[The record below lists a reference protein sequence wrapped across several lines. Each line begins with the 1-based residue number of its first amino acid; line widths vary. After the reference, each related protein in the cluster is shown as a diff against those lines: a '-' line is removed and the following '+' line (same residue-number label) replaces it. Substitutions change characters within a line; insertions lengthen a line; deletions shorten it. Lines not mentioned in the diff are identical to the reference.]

1 MLGPGAQGSKYQAM
15 ESAVRLVGSKISWRP
30 SQRQLLQL
38 VIATGGLL
46 ITVWLYLNILPAS
59 SSSSSSSSSSLSSPS
74 IMDLATQTRNQSQCI
89 DFDPAPIAEKLN
101 SAIKLEKNT
110 YNNADISE
118 FVCSIMHHDMNLTA
132 KLDCAASIDSRY
144 NHLRPSP
151 SASPQIQYYFALD
164 LYQAMHIILPL
175 MGTIIET
182 MRFLGPEYCAL
193 SIVEGRSTD
202 GTYAILA
209 GLKAELNAMGVPYF
223 LTRNSLDPK
232 ASGENR
238 ITALSHLRNQA
249 LQPLIEE
256 GNNKQG
262 ILAPNPTILFIN
274 DVVLC
279 PEDILELLHQ
289 RVRQSAI
296 MTCAF
301 DWNANGGSFY
311 DSWVSR
317 SMSGNLFFEVTHDS
331 QHWLADDM
339 FFDHPDSATRW
350 GHSLPIQVYSCWGG
364 MVTLDAQ
371 PFIQGK
377 VKFRSSEKDECYMG
391 EPMTLA
397 KDLWGL
403 GLGKVLTVPS
413 VNVAYEYDRARDA
426 KDKRGYVDKIVGHTQ
441 YSKDEEMVKWQ
452 KAPPPQVKC
461 MPVFSRQ
468 WWTTPV

>member
-1 MLGPGAQGSKYQAM
+1 MGGLEVRGPKYQPM
-15 ESAVRLVGSKISWRP
+15 ESAIRMFGSRMNWRP
-30 SQRQLLQL
+30 TQRQLLQL
-38 VIATGGLL
+38 AIATGGLML
-46 ITVWLYLNILPAS
+46 TLWLYLNLSPTLPS
-59 SSSSSSSSSSLSSPS
+59 SSTTISTPS
-74 IMDLATQTRNQSQCI
+74 IMDQAIQTHNQSQCT
-89 DFDPAPIAEKLN
+89 DFDPAPVSEKLH
-101 SAIKLEKNT
+101 STIKLEKHT
-110 YNNADISE
+110 YNNEDISE
-118 FVCSIMHHDMNLTA
+118 FVCSIMKHDMNLTA
-132 KLDCAASIDSRY
+132 KLDCAASIASRY
-144 NHLRPSP
+144 DHLRLAPST
-151 SASPQIQYYFALD
+151 SPQIQYYFALD

-175 MGTIIET
+175 MGTIVET
-182 MRFLGPEYCAL
+182 MRYLGPEFCAL

-209 GLKAELNAMGVPYF
+209 GLKTELAAMGVPYF
-223 LTRNSLDPK
+223 LSRSYLDPK

-238 ITALSHLRNQA
+238 ITALSHLRNLA
-249 LQPLIEE
+249 LESLIEE
-256 GNNKQG
+256 GKNKNG
-262 ILAPNPTILFIN
+262 RLSSNPTILFIN

-289 RVRQSAI
+289 RILQSAT

-339 FFDHPDSATRW
+339 FFDHPDSASRW
-350 GHSLPIQVYSCWGG
+350 DHSLPIQVYSCWGG

-377 VKFRSSEKDECYMG
+377 VQFRSSEKDECYMG

-397 KDLWGL
+397 KDLWRL
-403 GLGKVLTVPS
+403 GLGKVLAVPS

-441 YSKDEEMVKWQ
+441 YSKDEEIVRWQ
-452 KAPPPQVKC
+452 HSPPPQVKC
-461 MPVFSRQ
+461 MPVFGRQ
-468 WWTTPV
+468 WWTTPI